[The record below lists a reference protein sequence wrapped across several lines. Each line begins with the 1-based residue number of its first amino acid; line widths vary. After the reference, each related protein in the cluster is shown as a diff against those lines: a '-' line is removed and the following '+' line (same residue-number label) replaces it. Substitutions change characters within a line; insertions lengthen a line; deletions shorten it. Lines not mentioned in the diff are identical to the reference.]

1 MYYYFIVMEALQ
13 SLLLRRGKEET
24 QKSRPKR
31 KAESLE
37 AIFRLP
43 KSLLDKFRTLDSPN
57 PKKEAAEAELGK
69 IGQEYQHNLR
79 RTILNH
85 TK

>member
-13 SLLLRRGKEET
+13 SLLLRRGKEEP
-24 QKSRPKR
+24 QRSRPKR

-43 KSLLDKFRTLDSPN
+43 KSVLDKFRTLDSPV
-57 PKKEAAEAELGK
+57 KKEAAEAELGK